1 MTCSRSL
8 TSNEIQTTAS
18 FWQAY
23 ADLPADIKERAR
35 RAFKLFQ
42 EGAGN
47 PPFHPSLR
55 IRKMQG
61 HPDIWEGHV
70 TLQYVFTFHI
80 ETDLQTSETIYVFR
94 NIGTH
99 EIYRNP

>member
-1 MTCSRSL
+1 MKFQAT
-8 TSNEIQTTAS
+8 EP
-18 FWQAY
+18 FWKAY
-23 ADLPADIKERAR
+23 AKLPKQVKESAR
-35 RAFKLFQ
+35 RAFLLFQ
-42 EGAGN
+42 EGAKS

-70 TLQYVFTFHI
+70 TRDYVFTFHVDKDPKSGEAI
-80 ETDLQTSETIYVFR
+80 FVFR

-99 EIYRNP
+99 EIYRSP